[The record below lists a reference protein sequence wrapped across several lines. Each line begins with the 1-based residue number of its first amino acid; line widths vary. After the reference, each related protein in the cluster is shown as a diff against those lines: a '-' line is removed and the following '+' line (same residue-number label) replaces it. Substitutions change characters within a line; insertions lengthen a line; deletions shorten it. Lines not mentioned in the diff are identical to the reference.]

1 MHAPSVEGEAAKG
14 SSCNQPPRRETQLA
28 STTGVPL
35 LACAARHLSGRE
47 ASRGVVAPQ
56 MDFPARDHI
65 LLAMKALLQRVSQA
79 SVQVG
84 DETIAAI
91 GPGLVVLLGVARDDT
106 ERQARRLAE
115 RTLAARLFPSESH
128 PMDRSVLDVG
138 GEVLAVSQFTLAA
151 DTKKGNRPGFGT
163 AARAEVAEPLYDLY
177 CGALASGGGRV
188 QTGRFGADMQVSLVN
203 DGPVTVILEA

>member
-1 MHAPSVEGEAAKG
+1 MDIHA
-14 SSCNQPPRRETQLA
+14 CR
-28 STTGVPL
+28 
-35 LACAARHLSGRE
+35 
-47 ASRGVVAPQ
+47 
-56 MDFPARDHI
+56 HI
-65 LLAMKALLQRVSQA
+65 LRAMKALLQRVSQA

-84 DETIAAI
+84 DDTIAAI
-91 GPGLVVLLGVARDDT
+91 GPGLLVLLGIARDDT
-106 ERQARRLAE
+106 ERQAGRLAE
-115 RTLAARLFPSESH
+115 RTLAARIFASDSH

-177 CGALASGGGRV
+177 CASLASGGGRV

-203 DGPVTVILEA
+203 DGPVTIILDA